1 MRTSKSA
8 LATVLLLLLVV
19 SSSAY
24 GESSCLVCHNAM
36 SGTSTTASGEVV
48 HLEVKMSEYEASVHG
63 FMACT
68 DCHQSFTEN
77 PHMAPEASVADS
89 VKELSEQL
97 GSKAKVDAVAY
108 SACSTCHYEVYEQ
121 VLGSVH
127 GRNVVEEGKSD
138 GALCLDCHGS
148 PHTIVKGE
156 GSPVSRTAVV
166 ETCGRCHGSEELSEA
181 YGWEGHIMD
190 SYMESFHGKKYTLG
204 HTKVP
209 TCVSCHGA
217 HDVRSKDDP
226 SSPIFGTNK
235 LTTCGR
241 CHDGANEKF
250 VVSITHQPVGPI
262 PHYAEK
268 GLIVL
273 LMSTIAF
280 CVSHVV
286 LEAFSDIRD
295 VVFRKEGSGHD
306 QEHA

>member
-1 MRTSKSA
+1 MRTSKAA
-8 LATVLLLLLVV
+8 LVTVLLLLAGV
-19 SSSAY
+19 SSAS
-24 GESSCLVCHNAM
+24 GESSCLICHNAM
-36 SGTSTTASGEVV
+36 SGTSTTPSGEAVN
-48 HLEVKMSEYEASVHG
+48 LEVKASDYEASVHG

-77 PHMAPEASVADS
+77 PHAAPGEAVSDS
-89 VKELSEQL
+89 VKELSEKL
-97 GSKAKVDAVAY
+97 GSKAKVDPVAY
-108 SACSTCHYEVYEQ
+108 SACSTCHHEVYEQ
-121 VLGSVH
+121 VLESVH
-127 GRNVVEEGKSD
+127 GRNVVEKGKSD

-148 PHTIVKGE
+148 PHKITRGE
-156 GSPVSRTAVV
+156 SSPVSRGHVV
-166 ETCGRCHGSEELSEA
+166 ETCGKCHGSEELTEA

-190 SYMESFHGKKYTLG
+190 SYMESFHGKKYKLG

-217 HDVRSKDDP
+217 HDIRSKEDP
-226 SSPIFGTNK
+226 QSPIFGANK
-235 LTTCGR
+235 LKTCGS
-241 CHDGANEKF
+241 CHTGANEKF
-250 VVSITHQPVGPI
+250 VVAITHKPAGPI

-295 VVFRKEGSGHD
+295 VVFRKGEGEHGK
-306 QEHA
+306 EHA

>member
-8 LATVLLLLLVV
+8 LLTVLLLLLVV
-19 SSSAY
+19 SSAY
-24 GESSCLVCHNAM
+24 GESSCLICHNAM
-36 SGTSTTASGEVV
+36 SGTATTSSGETVN
-48 HLEVKMSEYEASVHG
+48 LEVKMSEYESSVHG

-77 PHMAPEASVADS
+77 PHAAPGEAVAES
-89 VKELSEQL
+89 VKELSEQI

-127 GRNVVEEGKSD
+127 GKNVLEGKSD

-148 PHTIVKGE
+148 PHRIVKGE
-156 GSPVSRTAVV
+156 ASPVSREHVV
-166 ETCGRCHGSEELSEA
+166 ETCGKCHGSEELTEA
-181 YGWEGHIMD
+181 YGWEGHIME
-190 SYMESFHGKKYTLG
+190 SYMESFHGKKYKLG

-209 TCVSCHGA
+209 TCVNCHGA
-217 HDVRSKDDP
+217 HGVKSKDDP
-226 SSPIFGTNK
+226 TSPIFGTNK
-235 LTTCGR
+235 LTTCGN
-241 CHDGANEKF
+241 CHTGANEKF
-250 VVSITHQPVGPI
+250 VVAITHQPVGPI

-268 GLIVL
+268 GLIIL

-295 VVFRKEGSGHD
+295 VVFRKEESAHGK
-306 QEHA
+306 EHA